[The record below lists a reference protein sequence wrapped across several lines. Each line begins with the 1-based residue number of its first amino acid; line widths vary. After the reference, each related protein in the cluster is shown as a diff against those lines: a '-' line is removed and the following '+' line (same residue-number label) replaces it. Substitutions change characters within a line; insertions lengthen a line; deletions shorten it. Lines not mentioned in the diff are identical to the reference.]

1 MRVSTKVVLDMETMQ
16 VVERESYEYNGPV
29 DKCGRA
35 MEVVAGFATN
45 PGATFTALTAST
57 GQSFTVR
64 GTDITKGTWLLAAW
78 AFNASAGELRIRS
91 PRLHDFF
98 SGIRNRVTAAGTM
111 VLTGSPEGDSYT
123 QRLYAQDN
131 LTVELTGGGAEIDT
145 ASLLIAYEDL
155 GGIAGRFID
164 NPTLA
169 KIGLNET
176 TVEVTVTAVA
186 TGNFGGA
193 VAINSSIDNLIANTD
208 YAIVG
213 GLTDTRGDSVGITG
227 VDFGNLRVGFPA
239 EPSLRWLL
247 NNWFMKLSDA
257 FQAPYIPVFNS
268 ANKTQ
273 TTVDVQTTGTGGTY
287 ILNLRVVQLLPGQVP
302 GGATGAAVQAGGGGA
317 PTSAGQPH

>member
-1 MRVSTKVVLDMETMQ
+1 M
-16 VVERESYEYNGPV
+16 
-29 DKCGRA
+29 GRA
-35 MEVVAGFATN
+35 LEVVAGFATN
-45 PGATFTALTAST
+45 PSTTFTALTPST

-64 GTDITKGTWLLAAW
+64 GTDISKGTWLLASW
-78 AFNASAGELRIRS
+78 AFNATAGELRIRS

-98 SGIRNRVTAAGTM
+98 SGIRNRVTANFVGP
-111 VLTGSPEGDSYT
+111 LYLDPSGDSYA

-131 LTVELTGGGAEIDT
+131 LTVELTGGAAEIDT
-145 ASLLIAYEDL
+145 ASLLIGYEDL
-155 GGIAGRFID
+155 GGVAGRFID
-164 NPTLA
+164 NPTLG
-169 KIGLNET
+169 KIGLNVV

-193 VAINSSIDNLIANTD
+193 VAVNSSIDNLIANTD
-208 YAIVG
+208 YAILG
-213 GLTDTRGDSVGITG
+213 GFTDTRGDSVGITG

-239 EPSLRWLL
+239 EPSIRNLTS
-247 NNWFMKLSDA
+247 NWFVKLADSFTGA
-257 FQAPYIPVFNS
+257 WIPVFNS

-287 ILNLRVVQLLPGQVP
+287 IINLECVQLLPGQVP

>member
-1 MRVSTKVVLDMETMQ
+1 M
-16 VVERESYEYNGPV
+16 
-29 DKCGRA
+29 GRA
-35 MEVVAGFATN
+35 LECVAGFASN
-45 PGATFTALTAST
+45 PGATFTTLTPST

-64 GTDITKGTWLLAAW
+64 GTDISKGTWLLAEW
-78 AFNASAGELRIRS
+78 AFNASVGELRIRS

-98 SGIRNRVTAAGTM
+98 SGMRNRITAAFSM
-111 VLTGSPEGDSYT
+111 PPDFSPVGDSYS

-145 ASLLIAYEDL
+145 AALLIGYEDL
-155 GGIAGRFID
+155 GGVAGRFID
-164 NPTLA
+164 IPTLA
-169 KIGLNET
+169 KIGLNVVT
-176 TVEVTVTAVA
+176 IEVTVTAVV

-208 YAIVG
+208 YAIIG
-213 GLTDTRGDSVGITG
+213 GTTDTRGDAVGITG

-239 EPSLRWLL
+239 EPSVRNLTS
-247 NNWFMKLSDA
+247 NWFIQLADA
-257 FQAPYIPVFNS
+257 FSGAWIPVFNS

-273 TTVDVQTTGTGGTY
+273 TTVDVQTNGAGGTY
-287 ILNLRVVQLLPGQVP
+287 IINLNCVQLLPGQVP

>member
-78 AFNASAGELRIRS
+78 AFNATAGELRIRS

-131 LTVELTGGGAEIDT
+131 LTVELTGGGAEID
-145 ASLLIAYEDL
+145 
-155 GGIAGRFID
+155 

-213 GLTDTRGDSVGITG
+213 GLTDPRGDSVGITG

-287 ILNLRVVQLLPGQVP
+287 ILNLRLVQLLPGQVP
-302 GGATGAAVQAGGGGA
+302 GGATGAAAQAGGGGA